1 MKSVLL
7 LGAGSDVAVAMAKV
21 FVQKGVRVLLA
32 GRDIAQLKIIASDIQ
47 IRIPSSNIE
56 VHLFDAVDFASHA
69 DFYDKLPNKPDVTIC
84 AFGYLGDQVV
94 AQTDFAECKRII
106 DSNYVGAVSIL
117 NIIAQDYEKK
127 QHGTIVGISSVAGD
141 RGRQSNYFYGSAK
154 AGFTAYLS
162 GLRNRMTAS
171 KVHVMTLNPGF
182 IKTKMTKDIATP
194 APLTAL
200 PDTMALYVYK
210 AILKKKNVV
219 YYLPIWR
226 LIMLIIRTIPEG
238 IFKKLKL

>member
-7 LGAGSDVAVAMAKV
+7 LGAGSDVAIALAKV
-21 FVQKGVRVLLA
+21 FVQEGMRVLLA
-32 GRDIAQLKIIASDIQ
+32 GRDMAQLKIIAADLQ
-47 IRIPSSNIE
+47 IRIPSSQVE
-56 VHLFDAVDFASHA
+56 VLPFDAVEYTSHA
-69 DFYDKLPNKPDVTIC
+69 DFYNTLSDKPDVTIC
-84 AFGYLGDQVV
+84 AFGYLGDQIV
-94 AQTDFAECKRII
+94 AQTNFEECKKII

-127 QHGTIVGISSVAGD
+127 QQGTIVGISSVAGD

-171 KVHVMTLNPGF
+171 NVHVMTVNPGF

-210 AILKKKNVV
+210 AMLKKKNVV

-226 LIMLIIRTIPEG
+226 LIMLIIRNIPEG